1 MTEPKVYSRFY
12 PALVTCPIRNEAPV
26 VWFDVIP
33 GSDKFKIQMHL
44 NKDSEHKEE
53 EKFEVE
59 LTEQGFDYLIRILK
73 EVELTSD
80 DEFIEVQVKAP
91 DTVAAPYTRFVVEC
105 SENSWGGSVFSLE
118 ECSEDSIP
126 FMKIQFRAGKK
137 NRKKL
142 AQFFSIMR
150 ATKG

>member
-1 MTEPKVYSRFY
+1 MTEPQVYCRFY
-12 PALVTCPIRNEAPV
+12 PTLQVTCPIRNEAPV

-33 GSDKFKIQMHL
+33 ESGKFRIRMRL
-44 NKDSEHKEE
+44 YKDQEHKEAE
-53 EKFEVE
+53 DFEIE
-59 LTEQGFDYLIRILK
+59 LTEQGFDCLIRILK
-73 EVELTSD
+73 KVELTSD
-80 DEFIEVQVKAP
+80 NEFIAVQVKSP
-91 DTVAAPYTRFVVEC
+91 DTVAAQYTRFVVEY
-105 SENSWGGSVFSLE
+105 SPGGNVYSLE